1 MIPLKYVRFNE
12 NHMITFKS
20 NRIHENQAKSM
31 KIRKIT
37 LRTYGINAN
46 PLAFMKNKYKDALRI
61 RANRYES
68 RKIVPN
74 L

>member
-1 MIPLKYVRFNE
+1 MIPLKYVRFNG

-20 NRIHENQAKSM
+20 NRFHENHAKTM
-31 KIRKIT
+31 KILKIT

-46 PLAFMKNKYKDALRI
+46 PVAFINNKYKDALGNH
-61 RANRYES
+61 ANLSES
-68 RKIVPN
+68 KKIVQN